1 MKKGISDNTKG
12 ILLMLLTQLI
22 WSFSILFT
30 KMLTNGYTW
39 SEIISWR
46 FIISLVAFLIL
57 IISGVFKVNFKGK
70 SLKALLFMTLW
81 HPIFYFIGE
90 TYGIAE
96 TTASE
101 SSIFIAMI
109 PVVTLIFAI
118 AILGRKPRPI
128 QAVGIVLSVVGIIVM
143 IGLRGEASFNIK
155 GYLMLGLAVLSSA
168 IYFTLSDNFQQY
180 TAIEKSFMVSFAGAI
195 FFTGYSLVEKFLHHE
210 SFMSWAMLPFSDAG
224 FLAGT
229 AYLGLGCS
237 LIAYCSINSAIRYI
251 GVERSTSFA
260 NITTVITVIGGVSM
274 LHESLTY
281 WQFSGVVLVLV
292 GVYLANKSPKTDIQ
306 IEGN

>member
-1 MKKGISDNTKG
+1 MNNGISNNAKG

-46 FIISLVAFLIL
+46 FVISLLGFFIL
-57 IISGVFKVNFKGK
+57 IFMGIFKVNFRGK
-70 SLKALLFMTLW
+70 SLKPLFLMTLC
-81 HPIFYFIGE
+81 HPILYFIGE
-90 TYGIAE
+90 TYGIAK

-109 PVVTLIFAI
+109 PVVTLLFAI
-118 AILGRKPRPI
+118 LILSRKPGLI
-128 QAVGIVLSVVGIIVM
+128 QVLGIVLSVIGIVVM
-143 IGLRGEASFNIK
+143 IGIRGEASFNIR
-155 GYLMLGLAVLSSA
+155 GYLMLGLAVFASA

-180 TAIEKSFMVSFAGAI
+180 TATEKSFTVSFAGAI
-195 FFTGYSLVEKFLHHE
+195 FFTVYSLLEKIVHHE
-210 SFMSWAMLPFSDAG
+210 SIMSWFVLPIADPG

-229 AYLGLGCS
+229 AYLGIGCS
-237 LIAYCSINSAIRYI
+237 LIAYCSINAAIRYI

-260 NITTVITVIGGVSM
+260 NITTVITVIGGVFM
-274 LHESLTY
+274 LHEKLTP
-281 WQFSGVVLVLV
+281 WQFAGIFLVLV
-292 GVYLANKSPKTDIQ
+292 GVYLANKSPKHDI
-306 IEGN
+306 

>member
-1 MKKGISDNTKG
+1 MKSGISDNAKG

-30 KMLTNGYTW
+30 KMLTDGYTW

-46 FIISLVAFLIL
+46 FIISLVGFLIL
-57 IISGVFKVNFKGK
+57 IAMGVFKINFKGK
-70 SLKALLFMTLW
+70 SLKPLLFMTLW

-109 PVVTLIFAI
+109 PVVTLLFAMV
-118 AILGRKPRPI
+118 ILRRRPRPI
-128 QAVGIVLSVVGIIVM
+128 QAVGIVLSVIGIVVM
-143 IGLRGEASFNIK
+143 IGLRGEASFNVK
-155 GYLMLGLAVLSSA
+155 GYLMLGLAVLSSTM
-168 IYFTLSDNFQQY
+168 YFTFSDKFQQY
-180 TAIEKSFMVSFAGAI
+180 TASEKSFMVSFAGAI
-195 FFTGYSLVEKFLHHE
+195 FFTSYALIEKVVHHE
-210 SFMSWAMLPFSDAG
+210 SLMSWVVLPFSNIG

-237 LIAYCSINSAIRYI
+237 LIAYCSINAAIRYI

-274 LHESLTY
+274 LHEKLTY
-281 WQFSGVVLVLV
+281 WQFAGVILVLT
-292 GVYLANKSPKTDIQ
+292 GVYLANRTQGEVLKQ
-306 IEGN
+306 

>member
-1 MKKGISDNTKG
+1 MKNGISDNAKG
-12 ILLMLLTQLI
+12 IFFMLLTQLI

-46 FIISLVAFLIL
+46 FNIGLLGFLIL
-57 IISGVFKVNFKGK
+57 MAVGVFKVNFKGK
-70 SLKALLFMTLW
+70 SLKSLLLMTIW
-81 HPIFYFIGE
+81 HPILYFIGE

-101 SSIFIAMI
+101 SGIFIAMI

-118 AILGRKPRPI
+118 AILGRKP
-128 QAVGIVLSVVGIIVM
+128 QLSQVLGIVLSIVGIFVM
-143 IGLRGEASFNIK
+143 IGLKGQASFDVF
-155 GYLMLGLAVLSSA
+155 GYLMLALAVISSA

-180 TAIEKSFMVSFAGAI
+180 TAIEKSFMVSFSGAI
-195 FFTGYSLVEKFLHHE
+195 FFSGFTLCEKLFNNE
-210 SFMSWAMLPFSDAG
+210 SIKNWVVLPFTDMG

-237 LIAYCSINSAIRYI
+237 LIAYCSINTAIKYI

-260 NITTVITVIGGVSM
+260 NITTAMTVIGGVLM
-274 LHESLTY
+274 LHERLTFL
-281 WQFSGVVLVLV
+281 QIV
-292 GVYLANKSPKTDIQ
+292 GVISVLIGVYFANKTKNIGV
-306 IEGN
+306 ER